1 MAMNSS
7 QIMDVIRDM
16 ERRFAV
22 DQWTVDGIALWPFLR
37 VRLNFDLFRAH
48 QLDQPAV
55 TLAGYALAIAKNA
68 ARFCYASLADV
79 RGNRLRPGRAD
90 VVFLSDG
97 LSFAL
102 LNGSWYEKYCD
113 PLIERFSER
122 GLSSLL
128 VSPSHA
134 YHIPRHTPSI
144 FIQPRLDAVMVRRT
158 LHAPRMAVSEAFGR
172 EYPQYA
178 RRLRELDL
186 DVAALTTDA
195 VFRYAAIIRD
205 IAELYRGILSRAVAR
220 LAFIVCYYSVEG
232 MAFNLACRELG
243 IPSVEL
249 QHGGGFEGDL
259 HVAYAAWTKVPQDGY
274 ALLPS
279 HFWCWTG
286 NDVEVI
292 RRWNATVAGRH
303 QPVLGGNPWM
313 NEWRAGTS
321 AVVSEYDHRVAAAQ
335 GAAADRRQLLV
346 TLQYGFADDR
356 ALGPLLDAIRRT
368 QHEWRWWVRLHP
380 VMLTERDA
388 VRSLLAHHG
397 IVEYDLDAASDL
409 PLYALLRHMDLHL
422 THSSATVIETSAF
435 GIPSVIVSEY
445 GREFFPAQITA
456 GRARAA
462 NSTDEIIAACR
473 SLLDDGGRMKQDAS
487 PPVEAGPAIDLLLS
501 QIAPRSKE
509 PTAS

>member
-1 MAMNSS
+1 MNTS

-22 DQWTVDGIALWPFLR
+22 DQWTVDGVALWPFLR

-48 QLDQPAV
+48 QLHQPAV
-55 TLAGYALAIAKNA
+55 SLAVRALSVARNA
-68 ARFCYASLADV
+68 VRFCYASLADV
-79 RGNRLRPGRAD
+79 RRNRLRAGRAD

-102 LNGSWYEKYCD
+102 LNGVWYEKYCD
-113 PLIERFSER
+113 PLIERFRER

-128 VSPSHA
+128 VSPGHA
-134 YHIPRHTPSI
+134 YHIPRHTPSL

-158 LHAPRMAVSEAFGR
+158 LHVPRMAVSDTFNR
-172 EYPQYA
+172 EYPEYA
-178 RRLRELDL
+178 RRLGELDL
-186 DVAALTTDA
+186 NVQALAPDA
-195 VFRYAAIIRD
+195 VCRYAAIIRD
-205 IAELYRGILSRAVAR
+205 IAKLYRGILSRAGAR

-232 MAFNLACRELG
+232 MAFTLACRELG

-249 QHGGGFEGDL
+249 QHGGGIEGDL

-292 RRWNATVAGRH
+292 RRWNATVAGLH
-303 QPVLGGNPWM
+303 QPVLGGNPWL
-313 NEWRAGTS
+313 NEWRAGRS
-321 AVVSEYDHRVAAAQ
+321 AVVSEYDQRIAAAQ
-335 GAAADRRQLLV
+335 GAAADKRQLLV
-346 TLQYGFADDR
+346 TLQYGLADDR
-356 ALGPLLDAIRRT
+356 ALGPLLGAIRRT

-380 VMLTERDA
+380 VMLNERDA
-388 VRSLLAHHG
+388 VRSLLTRHG

-409 PLYALLRHMDLHL
+409 PLYALLRRMDLHL
-422 THSSATVIETSAF
+422 THSSATVIEASEF

-445 GREFFPAQITA
+445 GREFFPGQIAA
-456 GRARAA
+456 GRAQAA
-462 NSTDEIIAACR
+462 YETDDIIAACR
-473 SLLDDGGRMKQDAS
+473 SLLDVRDRRDRDPS
-487 PPVEAGPAIDLLLS
+487 PPVDAGPALDLLLS
-501 QIAPRSKE
+501 QAASQKQER
-509 PTAS
+509 TAS